1 MSKIR
6 SSAEEL
12 GLAKKLRELY
22 PKGKRPGYSVPFAGA
37 PANIAI
43 SLTNFR
49 ITFDPDREYE
59 DEVIIEATKKYIDS
73 LRGDWTY
80 LKGLEDFIFSYGGTP
95 QAPKNESS
103 LLNWIELGDELIVEE
118 EDWTQTLV

>member
-6 SSAEEL
+6 SNAEEL
-12 GLAKKLRELY
+12 SLARQLRALY

-49 ITFDPDREYE
+49 TVFDPNREIE
-59 DEVIIEATKKYIDS
+59 EEVIIEATKKYIDS

-80 LKGLEDFIFSYGGTP
+80 LRGLEDFIFSYGGTP
-95 QAPKNESS
+95 QTPKHESY
-103 LLNWIELGDELIVEE
+103 LLNWIELGDEMIVEE